1 MSKTQN
7 KRQERLREA
16 ASFISERRAIQLQ
29 VLEQNYEI
37 GVKLF
42 LDQKDT
48 LSPEEVN
55 QIEKMM
61 AEQRAALDKLH
72 EQVDPRTKA

>member
-16 ASFISERRAIQLQ
+16 ATFVSERRDIRLQ
-29 VLEQNYEI
+29 ILEQNYEI

-48 LSPEEVN
+48 LSPEEVE
-55 QIEKMM
+55 QIETMM

-72 EQVDPRTKA
+72 EQINPRT

>member
-16 ASFISERRAIQLQ
+16 ATFISERRSIQLQ
-29 VLEQNYEI
+29 ILEQNYNM

-48 LSPEEVN
+48 LSPEEVE
-55 QIEKMM
+55 QIESMM
-61 AEQRAALDKLH
+61 TEQRAALDKLH
-72 EQVDPRTKA
+72 EQVNPRTQA

>member
-16 ASFISERRAIQLQ
+16 ATFVSERRDIQLQ
-29 VLEQNYEI
+29 ILEQNYEI

-42 LDQKDT
+42 LDQK
-48 LSPEEVN
+48 EVEK
-55 QIEKMM
+55 IETMM

-72 EQVDPRTKA
+72 EQINPRTEA

>member
-48 LSPEEVN
+48 LSPEEVD

>member
-48 LSPEEVN
+48 LSLEEVD

>member
-7 KRQERLREA
+7 KRQERVREA
-16 ASFISERRAIQLQ
+16 AHFVSERRTIQLQ
-29 VLEQNYEI
+29 ILEQNYEM

-48 LSPEEVN
+48 LSPEEVE

-61 AEQRAALDKLH
+61 TEQRAALDKLH
-72 EQVDPRTKA
+72 EQVNPRTEA

>member
-7 KRQERLREA
+7 KKQERIREA
-16 ASFISERRAIQLQ
+16 AAFISERRAIQLDI
-29 VLEQNYEI
+29 LEKNYEM

-48 LSPEEVN
+48 LSPQEIE
-55 QIEKMM
+55 QIETMM
-61 AEQRAALDKLH
+61 TEQRAALDKLH
-72 EQVDPRTKA
+72 EQVNPRIKT

>member
-16 ASFISERRAIQLQ
+16 ATFVSERRDIQLQ
-29 VLEQNYEI
+29 ILEQNYEI

-48 LSPEEVN
+48 LSPEEVEK
-55 QIEKMM
+55 IETMM

-72 EQVDPRTKA
+72 EQINPRTEA